1 MPVEGAPGTRLRVPC
16 NCSREVNIMADAV
29 TDEFEERL
37 KKSISTLKKDLS
49 KLRTGVA
56 SISLLE
62 DIRVSYYGQL
72 TPLNQVATI
81 SAPDSRTITIQP
93 WDASSIGET
102 EKAIQ
107 KSDLGVNPM
116 SDGKVIRLVFP
127 RLTEERRKELTKLGG
142 KMLETTK
149 VAMRNVRRETNE
161 KLRKMEKE
169 KALSK
174 DEAFKLQ
181 EEVQKATD
189 RYIAI
194 ADGIYTEKE
203 KEILEI

>member
-1 MPVEGAPGTRLRVPC
+1 MSNEIIA
-16 NCSREVNIMADAV
+16 
-29 TDEFEERL
+29 EFEDKL
-37 KKSISTLKKDLS
+37 QKSVATLKKDLS

-62 DIRVSYYGQL
+62 DIRVAYYGQP

-93 WDASSIGET
+93 WDTSAIGET

-116 SDGKVIRLVFP
+116 SDGKIIRLVFP
-127 RLTEERRKELTKLGG
+127 RLTEERRKELTRLGG
-142 KMLETTK
+142 KMLETAR
-149 VAMRNVRRETNE
+149 VSMRNVRRDTNE
-161 KLRKMEKE
+161 KLKKMEKD

-174 DEAFKLQ
+174 DDAFRLQ
-181 EEVQKATD
+181 EEVQKTTD
-189 RYIAI
+189 RFIGIAES
-194 ADGIYTEKE
+194 IYAEKE

>member
-1 MPVEGAPGTRLRVPC
+1 M
-16 NCSREVNIMADAV
+16 SREVIE
-29 TDEFEERL
+29 EFEEKL
-37 KKSISTLKKDLS
+37 KKSMNSLKKDLS

-56 SISLLE
+56 SISLLD
-62 DIRVSYYGQL
+62 DIRVNYYGQP

-81 SAPDSRTITIQP
+81 SAVDSRTITVQP
-93 WDASSIGET
+93 WDTSSIGEL

-116 SDGKVIRLVFP
+116 SDGKIIRLVFP
-127 RLTEERRKELTKLGG
+127 RLTEERRKELTKMGG
-142 KMLETTK
+142 KMLETAR

-161 KLRKMEKE
+161 KLKKMEKE

-181 EEVQKATD
+181 EEVQKTTD
-189 RYIAI
+189 RYITTAEHT
-194 ADGIYTEKE
+194 YSEKE

>member
-1 MPVEGAPGTRLRVPC
+1 MTNDVV
-16 NCSREVNIMADAV
+16 V
-29 TDEFEERL
+29 EFEEKL

-49 KLRTGVA
+49 RLRTGVA

-62 DIRVSYYGQL
+62 DIRVNYYDQP

-81 SAPDSRTITIQP
+81 SAPDSRTLAIQP
-93 WDASSIGET
+93 WDTSAIGEI

-116 SDGKVIRLVFP
+116 SDGKIIRLVFP
-127 RLTEERRKELTKLGG
+127 RLTEERRKELTKVGG

-149 VAMRNVRRETNE
+149 VAMRNVRRDTNE
-161 KLRKMEKE
+161 KLKKMEKD

-181 EEVQKATD
+181 EEVQKTTD
-189 RYIAI
+189 RYISSAET
-194 ADGIYTEKE
+194 IYAEKE

>member
-1 MPVEGAPGTRLRVPC
+1 MA
-16 NCSREVNIMADAV
+16 NEVIG
-29 TDEFEERL
+29 EFEEKL
-37 KKSISTLKKDLS
+37 KKSINSLKKDLS

-62 DIRVSYYGQL
+62 DIRVSYYDQP

-93 WDASSIGET
+93 WDTSSINEI

-116 SDGKVIRLVFP
+116 SDGKMIRLVFP

-161 KLRKMEKE
+161 KLKKMEKD

-181 EEVQKATD
+181 EEVQKTTD
-189 RYIAI
+189 KYIGTAE
-194 ADGIYTEKE
+194 GIYAEKE

>member
-1 MPVEGAPGTRLRVPC
+1 
-16 NCSREVNIMADAV
+16 MADAV
-29 TDEFEERL
+29 KAEYEERL
-37 KKSISTLKKDLS
+37 KKSIGTLKKDLS

-93 WDASSIGET
+93 WDASSLGET

-142 KMLETTK
+142 KMLETMK
-149 VAMRNVRRETNE
+149 VAMRNVRRDTNE
-161 KLRKMEKE
+161 KLKKMEKE

-174 DEAFKLQ
+174 DEAFRLQ
-181 EEVQKATD
+181 EEVQKTTD
-189 RYIAI
+189 RYIGI
-194 ADGIYTEKE
+194 AEGIYAEKE

>member
-1 MPVEGAPGTRLRVPC
+1 MS
-16 NCSREVNIMADAV
+16 NEVIA
-29 TDEFEERL
+29 EFEDKL
-37 KKSISTLKKDLS
+37 GKSVGTLKKDLS

-62 DIRVSYYGQL
+62 DIRVTYYGQP

-81 SAPDSRTITIQP
+81 SAPDSRTITVQP
-93 WDASSIGET
+93 WDTSAIGEI

-116 SDGKVIRLVFP
+116 SDGKIIRLVFP

-142 KMLETTK
+142 RMLETTK
-149 VAMRNVRRETNE
+149 VSMRNVRRDTNE
-161 KLRKMEKE
+161 KLKKLEKE
-169 KALSK
+169 KILSK
-174 DEAFKLQ
+174 DDAFRLQ
-181 EEVQKATD
+181 EEVQKTTD
-189 RYIAI
+189 RYISMVET
-194 ADGIYTEKE
+194 IYTEKE

>member
-1 MPVEGAPGTRLRVPC
+1 M
-16 NCSREVNIMADAV
+16 SSEVIG
-29 TDEFEERL
+29 EFEEKL
-37 KKSISTLKKDLS
+37 GKSASALKKDLS

-56 SISLLE
+56 SISLLD
-62 DIRVSYYGQL
+62 DIRVVYYGQP

-93 WDASSIGET
+93 WDTSATGEI

-116 SDGKVIRLVFP
+116 SDGKIIRLVFP
-127 RLTEERRKELTKLGG
+127 RLTEERRKDLTKLGG

-149 VAMRNVRRETNE
+149 IAMRNVRRETNE
-161 KLRKMEKE
+161 KLKKMEKD
-169 KALSK
+169 KLLSK

-181 EEVQKATD
+181 EEVQKTTD
-189 RYIAI
+189 RYI
-194 ADGIYTEKE
+194 GMVETVYVEKE